1 MPVALGHRHSWC
13 RHGQEC
19 LCHTWNCYDE
29 SPVNGNRMIRF
40 EDILD
45 KVETY
50 KPDFD
55 EELLQKA
62 YIFSAREHRGQVR
75 DSGEPYLVHPLNV
88 AHILAELHLDETSI
102 AVGLLHDV
110 LEDTLTTKEKLQETF
125 GDDVAELVDGVTKI
139 SRYAYVS
146 KEEQQAETFRK
157 MLLAMV
163 GDLRVVLVKLADR
176 LHNMR
181 TLQFLPDVK
190 QVAIAKETMEI
201 YAPIANRLGM
211 GRVKNELEDLAFRY
225 LHPREFEELQASV
238 KEKLSVS
245 GDLVDRVKSTLQSK
259 LRDNEISGEV
269 NGRVKSMYS
278 IWTKLRRQEIDIGQ
292 VYDYIGFRIITNNVK
307 DCYAGLGIIHQM
319 WRPVPGRIKDYIAMP
334 KPNFYQS
341 LHTTVV
347 AEKGQPFEV
356 QIRTREMD
364 LIAEQGI
371 AAHWKYKE
379 GRIGAKADD
388 KNFLWLRQLVEW
400 QNDIKDPRVFMHSLK
415 IDLYPDEVYT
425 FTPRGDVFAF
435 PRGATPLD
443 FAYRIHTDVGHHC
456 VGARVNSKLVPLRS
470 PLKNGDIVEIVTS
483 PTQAPSREWVNM
495 VVTSRARHKIRHW
508 LNTEQKHRSTDLGK
522 KLIEKEAKRYRVSW
536 RKLIAE
542 NALDGVLSEYGL
554 ARLEDLYADIGYGKV
569 SPRSIVERF
578 VSDQQKETALTDEGV
593 LQKAVRKIF
602 PFTSTSTAIKVKGY
616 DDLMTYLAKCCN
628 PLPGERIVGYVTR
641 GKGVA
646 VHSANCPNVKN
657 LMFNPDREIAVEW
670 ADQRQAQF
678 QVELEVLME
687 DRQGILARV
696 VSTIANLKTNIRQMD
711 TRTLDGKATA
721 ELVLEIADLKH
732 LEKVTRSIEG
742 LDGVVQVERKFNVRH
757 ATA

>member
-1 MPVALGHRHSWC
+1 MAELLHDAS
-13 RHGQEC
+13 
-19 LCHTWNCYDE
+19 
-29 SPVNGNRMIRF
+29 MIRF

-45 KVETY
+45 KVESY

-55 EELLQKA
+55 EELLQRA

-75 DSGEPYLVHPLNV
+75 SSGEPYLVHPLNV
-88 AHILAELHLDETSI
+88 AYILADMRLDETSI

-110 LEDTLTTKEKLQETF
+110 LEDTLTTKDILQETF
-125 GDDVAELVDGVTKI
+125 GEDVAELVDGVTKI

-157 MLLAMV
+157 MLLAMTS
-163 GDLRVVLVKLADR
+163 DLRVVLVKLADR

-181 TLQFLPDVK
+181 TLQYLAPERQF
-190 QVAIAKETMEI
+190 AIATETMEI

-211 GRVKNELEDLAFRY
+211 GRVKNELEDLSFRY
-225 LHPREFEELQASV
+225 MHGREFEDLDASV
-238 KEKLSVS
+238 REKLAGS
-245 GDLVDRVKSTLQSK
+245 GDLVDRIKQTLTAK
-259 LRDNEISGEV
+259 LRENQISGDV
-269 NGRVKSMYS
+269 YGRVKSMYS
-278 IWTKLRRQEIDIGQ
+278 IWSKLRRQEIDIGQ
-292 VYDYIGFRIITNNVK
+292 LYDYIAFRIICDNVK
-307 DCYAGLGIIHQM
+307 DCYACLGIIHQM

-347 AEKGQPFEV
+347 AEKGHPFEV

-379 GRIGAKADD
+379 GRVGASGDD
-388 KNFLWLRQLVEW
+388 ANFLWLRQLVEW

-425 FTPRGDVFAF
+425 FTPKGDVFAF

-443 FAYRIHTDVGHHC
+443 FAYRIHTDVGHRC
-456 VGARVNSKLVPLRS
+456 VGARVNGKLVPLRTN
-470 PLKNGDIVEIVTS
+470 LKNGDIVEILTG
-483 PTQAPSREWVNM
+483 PTQTPSREWVNM

-508 LNTEQKHRSTDLGK
+508 LNTEQKHRSIELGR
-522 KLIEKEAKRYRVSW
+522 KLIEKEAKRYKVGW
-536 RKLIAE
+536 RKLVAE

-569 SPRSIVERF
+569 SPRAIVERF
-578 VSDQQKETALTDEGV
+578 VSDEQKETALTDAGV
-593 LQKAVRKIF
+593 IQRAVRKIF
-602 PFTSTSTAIKVKGY
+602 PFTGGATAAIKVKGY

-670 ADQRQAQF
+670 AGERQSQF
-678 QVELEVLME
+678 QVELEILMD

-711 TRTLDGKATA
+711 TRSGDGKATA

-732 LEKVTRSIEG
+732 LEKVVKSIG
-742 LDGVVQVERKFNVRH
+742 DVDGVVNVERKFNVRH

>member
-1 MPVALGHRHSWC
+1 
-13 RHGQEC
+13 
-19 LCHTWNCYDE
+19 
-29 SPVNGNRMIRF
+29 MIRF

-45 KVETY
+45 KVESY

-75 DSGEPYLVHPLNV
+75 SSGEPYLVHPIAV
-88 AHILAELHLDETSI
+88 AHILADMRLDETSI

-110 LEDTLTTKEKLQETF
+110 LEDTLTTKETLQEVF
-125 GDDVAELVDGVTKI
+125 GDSVAELVDGVTKI

-163 GDLRVVLVKLADR
+163 SDLRVVLVKLADR

-181 TLQFLPDVK
+181 TLQYLPEEKRIAV
-190 QVAIAKETMEI
+190 AKETMEI

-211 GRVKNELEDLAFRY
+211 GRIKHELEDLSFRF
-225 LHPREFEELQASV
+225 LHARESEELQKAV
-238 KEKLSVS
+238 EEKMAVS
-245 GDLVDRVKSTLQSK
+245 GDIVGRIKATLEQK
-259 LRDNEISGEV
+259 LSENDIEGEV
-269 NGRVKSMYS
+269 YGRVKSMYS
-278 IWTKLRRQEIDIGQ
+278 IWMKLRRQDIDIGQ
-292 VYDYIGFRIITNNVK
+292 LYDYLAFRITTPTIK
-307 DCYAGLGIIHQM
+307 DCYGALGIIHQM

-356 QIRTREMD
+356 QIRTKEMD

-379 GRIGAKADD
+379 GRVGAHPDD
-388 KNFLWLRQLVEW
+388 KSFLWLRQLVEW
-400 QNDIKDPRVFMHSLK
+400 QHDIKDPRVFLNSLK

-425 FTPRGDVFAF
+425 FTPKGDVFAF

-443 FAYRIHTDVGHHC
+443 FAFRIHTDVGSHC
-456 VGARVNSKLVPLRS
+456 VGARVNGKLVPLRTQ
-470 PLKNGDIVEIVTS
+470 LRNGDIVEIVTS
-483 PTQAPSREWVNM
+483 QTQTPSREWINM
-495 VVTSRARHKIRHW
+495 VATSRAKHKIRHW
-508 LNTEQKHRSTDLGK
+508 LNTEQKHRSVELGR
-522 KLIEKEAKRYRVSW
+522 KLIEREAKRFKVQW
-536 RKLIAE
+536 RKLVAE
-542 NALDGVLSEYGL
+542 NALDGVVAELGL
-554 ARLEDLYADIGYGKV
+554 PRLDDLYADVGYGKI
-569 SPRSIVERF
+569 SARSVVERF
-578 VSDQQKETALTDEGV
+578 VTDEQKEKGPAPEQPAGV
-593 LQKAVRKIF
+593 IQQAVRKIF
-602 PFTSTSTAIKVKGY
+602 PFSSSATIKVKGY
-616 DDLMTYLAKCCN
+616 DDLLTYLAKCCN
-628 PLPGERIVGYVTR
+628 PLPGEPIVGYVTR

-657 LMFNPDREIAVEW
+657 LIFNPDREIAVEW

-678 QVELEVLME
+678 QVELEILME

-696 VSTIANLKTNIRQMD
+696 TSTIANLKTNIRQME
-711 TRTLDGKATA
+711 TRTGDGKATA

-732 LEKVTRSIEG
+732 LERVRRSLAD
-742 LDGVVQVERKFNVRH
+742 LDGVIKVDRKYNIRH

>member
-1 MPVALGHRHSWC
+1 
-13 RHGQEC
+13 
-19 LCHTWNCYDE
+19 
-29 SPVNGNRMIRF
+29 MIRF

-62 YIFSAREHRGQVR
+62 YIFSAREHRDQVR
-75 DSGEPYLVHPLNV
+75 SSGEPYLIHPLNV
-88 AHILAELHLDETSI
+88 AYILADMRLDETSI

-110 LEDTLTTKEKLQETF
+110 LEDTLTTKKALHELF
-125 GDDVAELVDGVTKI
+125 GEDVAELVDGVTKI

-163 GDLRVVLVKLADR
+163 SDLRVVLVKLADR

-181 TLQFLPDVK
+181 TLQFLPEEK
-190 QVAIAKETMEI
+190 RLAIAKETMEI
-201 YAPIANRLGM
+201 YAPIANRLGI
-211 GRVKNELEDLAFRY
+211 GRIRSELEDLAFRH
-225 LHPREFEELQASV
+225 LHPRESEELTKAV
-238 KEKLSVS
+238 HEKMAVS
-245 GDLVDRVKSTLQSK
+245 GDVVDRIRTTLTQQIK
-259 LRDNEISGEV
+259 ENEIEGEV
-269 NGRVKSMYS
+269 YGRVKSMYS
-278 IWTKLRRQEIDIGQ
+278 IFAKMRRQEIDIGQ
-292 VYDYIGFRIITNNVK
+292 LYDYLAFRIITPSVK
-307 DCYAGLGIIHQM
+307 DCYAALGIIHQM

-356 QIRTREMD
+356 QIRTRDMD

-379 GRIGAKADD
+379 GRVGASDD
-388 KNFLWLRQLVEW
+388 DANFLWLRQLVEW
-400 QNDIKDPRVFMHSLK
+400 QHEITDPRVFMNSLK

-443 FAYRIHTDVGHHC
+443 FAYRIHTDVGHRC
-456 VGARVNSKLVPLRS
+456 VGARVNGKLLPLRT
-470 PLKNGDIVEIVTS
+470 PLKNGDIVEVLTGA
-483 PTQAPSREWVNM
+483 TQTPNREWVNM
-495 VVTSRARHKIRHW
+495 VVTSRAKHKIRHW
-508 LNTEQKHRSTDLGK
+508 LNTEQKHRSIELGR
-522 KLIEKEAKRYRVSW
+522 KLIEKEAKKYKVTW
-536 RKLIAE
+536 RKLVAE

-554 ARLEDLYADIGYGKV
+554 ARLDDLYADVGYGKV
-569 SPRSIVERF
+569 QARSIVERF
-578 VSDQQKETALTDEGV
+578 ATDEQKEKGTTDASV
-593 LQKAVRKIF
+593 LQNAVRKIF
-602 PFTSTSTAIKVKGY
+602 PFSASQAAIKVKGY

-628 PLPGERIVGYVTR
+628 PLPGEPIVGYITR

-670 ADQRQAQF
+670 ADQRQSQF
-678 QVELEVLME
+678 QVDLEILME

-696 VSTIANLKTNIRQMD
+696 VSTIANMKTNIRNMD
-711 TRTLDGKATA
+711 SRTGEGKATA
-721 ELVLEIADLKH
+721 EIGLEIADLKH
-732 LEKVTRSIEG
+732 LERVIRSIG
-742 LDGVVQVERKFNVRH
+742 AVDGVMHVERKYNIKH

>member
-1 MPVALGHRHSWC
+1 
-13 RHGQEC
+13 
-19 LCHTWNCYDE
+19 
-29 SPVNGNRMIRF
+29 MIRF

-45 KVETY
+45 KVESY
-50 KPDFD
+50 KPNFD

-75 DSGEPYLVHPLNV
+75 SSGEPYLIHPLNV
-88 AHILAELHLDETSI
+88 AHILADMRMDETSI

-110 LEDTLTTKEKLQETF
+110 LEDTLTTKEKLQEIF
-125 GDDVAELVDGVTKI
+125 GEDVAELVDGVTKI

-163 GDLRVVLVKLADR
+163 SDLRVVIVKLADR

-181 TLQFLPDVK
+181 TLQYLPDEK
-190 QVAIAKETMEI
+190 RIAIAKETMEI

-211 GRVKNELEDLAFRY
+211 GNIKNELEDLSFRY
-225 LHPREFEELQASV
+225 MHPREAEELQKAVS
-238 KEKLSVS
+238 EKMAVS
-245 GDLVDRVKSTLQSK
+245 GDVVERIKGTLIGK
-259 LRDNEISGEV
+259 LKENEIEAEV
-269 NGRVKSMYS
+269 TGRVKSMYS
-278 IWTKLRRQEIDIGQ
+278 IWSKLRRQEIDIGQ
-292 VYDYIGFRIITNNVK
+292 LYDYLAFRIIGSNLK
-307 DCYAGLGIIHQM
+307 DCYAALGIIHQM

-347 AEKGQPFEV
+347 AERGQPFEV

-379 GRIGAKADD
+379 GRVGASNDD
-388 KNFLWLRQLVEW
+388 SSFLWLRQLVEW
-400 QNDIKDPRVFMHSLK
+400 QNDIKDPRVFMNSLK

-435 PRGATPLD
+435 PRGAMPLD
-443 FAYRIHTDVGHHC
+443 FAYRIHTDVGHRC
-456 VGARVNSKLVPLRS
+456 VGARVNGKLVPLRT
-470 PLKNGDIVEIVTS
+470 PLKNGDIVEIMTGT
-483 PTQAPSREWVNM
+483 TQTPSREWVNM

-508 LNTEQKHRSTDLGK
+508 LNAEQKNRSVELGR
-522 KLIEKEAKRYRVSW
+522 KLIEKEAKKYRVVW

-542 NALDGVLSEYGL
+542 NALDGVLSELGL
-554 ARLEDLYADIGYGKV
+554 SRLDDLYAEVGYGKM
-569 SPRSIVERF
+569 SARSIIERF
-578 VSDQQKETALTDEGV
+578 ASEEQKEKGPASEDSV
-593 LQKAVRKIF
+593 LQAAVRRIF
-602 PFTSTSTAIKVKGY
+602 PFTSSGAAIKVKGY

-670 ADQRQAQF
+670 ADEKRENQF
-678 QVELEVLME
+678 YVELEIIME

-696 VSTIANLKTNIRQMD
+696 VSTISNLKTNIRQME
-711 TRTLDGKATA
+711 TRTGDGRATT

-732 LEKVTRSIEG
+732 LEKVIRSLST
-742 LDGVVQVERKFNVRH
+742 LDGVMRVDRKYNIRH

>member
-1 MPVALGHRHSWC
+1 
-13 RHGQEC
+13 
-19 LCHTWNCYDE
+19 
-29 SPVNGNRMIRF
+29 MIRF

-45 KVETY
+45 KVESY

-62 YIFSAREHRGQVR
+62 YIFSAREHKGQVR
-75 DSGEPYLVHPLNV
+75 SSGEPYLIHPLNV
-88 AHILAELHLDETSI
+88 AYILADMRLDETSI

-110 LEDTLTTKEKLQETF
+110 LEDTLTTKEKLEELF
-125 GDDVAELVDGVTKI
+125 GEDVADLVDGVTKI

-163 GDLRVVLVKLADR
+163 SDLRVVLVKLADR

-181 TLQFLPDVK
+181 TLQFLPEEK
-190 QVAIAKETMEI
+190 RIAVANETMEI

-211 GRVKNELEDLAFRY
+211 GKFKSELEDLSFRH
-225 LHPREFEELQASV
+225 LHPREYEELRAAV
-238 KEKLSVS
+238 EEKLTVS
-245 GDLVDRVKSTLQSK
+245 GDVVDRIKATLNGK
-259 LRDNEISGEV
+259 LEENEIHGEV
-269 NGRVKSMYS
+269 TGRVKSMYS
-278 IWTKLRRQEIDIGQ
+278 IWSKMRRQEIDIGQ
-292 VYDYIGFRIITNNVK
+292 LYDYLAFRIIASNVK
-307 DCYAGLGIIHQM
+307 DCYACLGIIHQM

-347 AEKGQPFEV
+347 AERGQPFEV
-356 QIRTREMD
+356 QIRTRDMD

-379 GRIGAKADD
+379 GRVGASSEDA
-388 KNFLWLRQLVEW
+388 NFLWLRQLVEW
-400 QNDIKDPRVFMHSLK
+400 QNDIKDPRVFMNSLK

-425 FTPRGDVFAF
+425 FTPKGDVFAF

-443 FAYRIHTDVGHHC
+443 FAYRIHTDVGHRC
-456 VGARVNSKLVPLRS
+456 VGARVNGKLLPLRT
-470 PLKNGDIVEIVTS
+470 PLKNGDIVEILTTAS
-483 PTQAPSREWVNM
+483 QTPSREWANM

-508 LNTEQKHRSTDLGK
+508 LNAEQKNRSIELGR
-522 KLIEKEAKRYRVSW
+522 KLIEKEAKKYRVQW

-542 NALDGVLSEYGL
+542 NALDGVLTEHGFG
-554 ARLEDLYADIGYGKV
+554 RLEDLYADIGYGKV
-569 SPRSIVERF
+569 SARSIVERF
-578 VSDQQKETALTDEGV
+578 VTDEQKEKGPSDEGV
-593 LQKAVRKIF
+593 IQAAVRKIF
-602 PFTSTSTAIKVKGY
+602 PFTAAATAIKVKGY

-670 ADQRQAQF
+670 ADQRQAQYY
-678 QVELEVLME
+678 VELELLME

-696 VSTIANLKTNIRQMD
+696 VSTIANLKTNIRQME
-711 TRTLDGKATA
+711 TRTGEGKATT

-732 LEKVTRSIEG
+732 LEKVVRSLAGLEG
-742 LDGVVQVERKFNVRH
+742 VLRVDRKYNIRH

>member
-1 MPVALGHRHSWC
+1 
-13 RHGQEC
+13 
-19 LCHTWNCYDE
+19 
-29 SPVNGNRMIRF
+29 MIRF

-45 KVETY
+45 KIESY
-50 KPDFD
+50 KPDYD
-55 EELLQKA
+55 EELLQRA
-62 YIFSAREHRGQVR
+62 YIFSAREHRGQTR
-75 DSGEPYLVHPLNV
+75 SSGEPYLVHPLNV
-88 AHILAELHLDETSI
+88 AYILADMRLDETSI

-125 GDDVAELVDGVTKI
+125 GPDVAELVDGVTKI

-181 TLQFLPDVK
+181 TLQYLPEERRH
-190 QVAIAKETMEI
+190 AIAKETLEI

-211 GRVKNELEDLAFRY
+211 GKVKAELEDFSLQY
-225 LHPREFEELQASV
+225 LHPREYDELSATV
-238 KEKLSVS
+238 AEKLSVS
-245 GDLVDRVKSTLQSK
+245 GDIVDRIRTTLVNR
-259 LRDNEISGEV
+259 LRENGIECEV
-269 NGRVKSMYS
+269 YGRVKSMFS
-278 IWTKLRRQEIDIGQ
+278 IWAKLRRQETDIGQ
-292 VYDYIGFRIITNNVK
+292 VYDYLAFRIITQSVK
-307 DCYAGLGIIHQM
+307 DCYGALGFVHQM

-379 GRIGAKADD
+379 GRVGAQEDD
-388 KNFLWLRQLVEW
+388 KHFLWLRQLVE
-400 QNDIKDPRVFMHSLK
+400 QQQEIKDPRLFLHSLK

-425 FTPRGDVFAF
+425 FTPKGDVFAF

-443 FAYRIHTDVGHHC
+443 FAYRIHTDVGHKC
-456 VGARVNSKLVPLRS
+456 VGARVNGKLVPLRTM
-470 PLKNGDIVEIVTS
+470 LKNGDIVEILS
-483 PTQAPSREWVNM
+483 GATQTPSREWLNIA
-495 VVTSRARHKIRHW
+495 VTSRARHKIRHW
-508 LNTEQKHRSTDLGK
+508 LNTEQKHRSIEVGR
-522 KLIEKEAKRYRVSW
+522 KLIEKESKRYRVQW
-536 RKLIAE
+536 RKLVAE
-542 NALDGVLSEYGL
+542 NALDGVLSEHGL
-554 ARLEDLYADIGYGKV
+554 ARLDELYADVGYGKV
-569 SPRSIVERF
+569 SARSVVERF
-578 VSDQQKETALTDEGV
+578 ATDEQKEKPPAEPGV
-593 LQKAVRKIF
+593 LQQAVRKIF
-602 PFTSTSTAIKVKGY
+602 PFTSSSQAIKVRGY
-616 DDLMTYLAKCCN
+616 DDLLTYLAKCCN
-628 PLPGERIVGYVTR
+628 PLPGEPIVGFVTR

-657 LMFNPDREIAVEW
+657 LMFNPDREIEVEW
-670 ADQRQAQF
+670 ADQRQSQF
-678 QVELEVLME
+678 QVELEVVAE

-696 VSTIANLKTNIRQMD
+696 ISTISNLKTNIRHLE
-711 TRTLDGKATA
+711 TLTGEGRATI
-721 ELVLEIADLKH
+721 ELSLEIADLKH
-732 LEKVTRSIEG
+732 LEKVTKSIAVV
-742 LDGVVQVERKFNVRH
+742 DGVTRVERRYNTGRH

>member
-1 MPVALGHRHSWC
+1 
-13 RHGQEC
+13 
-19 LCHTWNCYDE
+19 
-29 SPVNGNRMIRF
+29 MIRF

-45 KVETY
+45 KVESY

-75 DSGEPYLVHPLNV
+75 SSGEPYLIHPLNV
-88 AHILAELHLDETSI
+88 AYILTEMRLDETSI

-110 LEDTLTTKEKLQETF
+110 LEDTLTTKETLQQHF

-139 SRYAYVS
+139 SRYNFVS

-163 GDLRVVLVKLADR
+163 SDLRVVLVKLADR

-181 TLQFLPDVK
+181 TLQHLPEEK
-190 QVAIAKETMEI
+190 QFAVAKETMEI

-211 GRVKNELEDLAFRY
+211 GRIKGELEDLSFRY
-225 LHPREFEELQASV
+225 LHPREFEELNRAVSD
-238 KEKLSVS
+238 KLSVS
-245 GDLVDRVKSTLQSK
+245 AEVVEGVKETLSRK
-259 LRDNEISGEV
+259 LRENEIPGDV
-269 NGRVKSMYS
+269 HGRLKSMYS
-278 IWTKLRRQEIDIGQ
+278 IWSKMRRQEIDIGQ
-292 VYDYIGFRIITNNVK
+292 LYDFVAFRIITPSVK
-307 DCYAGLGIIHQM
+307 DCYACLGIIHQM

-356 QIRTREMD
+356 QIRTKEMD

-379 GRIGAKADD
+379 GRVGAHEDD
-388 KNFLWLRQLVEW
+388 KSFLWLRQVVEW
-400 QNDIKDPRVFMHSLK
+400 QHEIKDPHVFLNSLK

-425 FTPRGDVFAF
+425 FTPKGDVFAF

-443 FAYRIHTDVGHHC
+443 FAYRIHTDVGHRC
-456 VGARVNSKLVPLRS
+456 VGGRVNGKLVPLRT
-470 PLKNGDIVEIVTS
+470 PLKNGDIVEVLTGANQ
-483 PTQAPSREWVNM
+483 TPSREWLNM

-508 LNTEQKHRSTDLGK
+508 LNLEQKNRSIEVGR
-522 KLIEKEAKRYRVSW
+522 KLIEREAKRYRVQW
-536 RKLIAE
+536 RKLVAE
-542 NALDGVLSEYGL
+542 NALDGVLTEYGTPK
-554 ARLEDLYADIGYGKV
+554 LEDLYAEIGYGKLSARGV
-569 SPRSIVERF
+569 VERF
-578 VSDQQKETALTDEGV
+578 VTDEQKEKGNADSGV
-593 LQKAVRKIF
+593 IQQAVRRIF
-602 PFTSTSTAIKVKGY
+602 PFRSSAATIKVKGD

-646 VHSANCPNVKN
+646 VHSANCPNIKN
-657 LMFNPDREIAVEW
+657 LMFNEDREIAVEW
-670 ADQRQAQF
+670 AGERQSQF

-696 VSTIANLKTNIRQMD
+696 IAAIANLKTNIRQMD
-711 TRTLDGKATA
+711 SRTSDGKATA

-732 LEKVTRSIEG
+732 LERVTRSIVSV
-742 LDGVVQVERKFNVRH
+742 DGVVRVERRFNAAKG

>member
-1 MPVALGHRHSWC
+1 
-13 RHGQEC
+13 
-19 LCHTWNCYDE
+19 
-29 SPVNGNRMIRF
+29 MIRF
-40 EDILD
+40 EQILE
-45 KVETY
+45 KVESY

-55 EELLQKA
+55 QELLERA

-75 DSGEPYLVHPLNV
+75 SSGEPYLVHPLQV
-88 AHILAELHLDETSI
+88 AYILAEMRLDETSI

-110 LEDTLTTKEKLQETF
+110 LEDTLTTKETLQQMF

-163 GDLRVVLVKLADR
+163 SDLRVVLVKLADR

-181 TLQFLPDVK
+181 TLQFLAEEK
-190 QVAIAKETMEI
+190 RVAIAKETMEI

-211 GRVKNELEDLAFRY
+211 GRLKSELEDLSFHY
-225 LHPREFEELQASV
+225 LHTKESEELEKSV
-238 KEKLSVS
+238 NERVAVS
-245 GDLVDRVKSTLQSK
+245 GELVDRVKATIAKK
-259 LRDNEISGEV
+259 LRDNDIAGDV

-278 IWTKLRRQEIDIGQ
+278 IWQKLRRQGIDIGQ
-292 VYDYIGFRIITNNVK
+292 VYDYLAFRIITPSIK
-307 DCYAGLGIIHQM
+307 DCYAALGIIHQT

-356 QIRTREMD
+356 QIRTKDMD

-379 GRIGAKADD
+379 GRVGASADD
-388 KNFLWLRQLVEW
+388 TSFLWLRQLVEW
-400 QNDIKDPRVFMHSLK
+400 QQEIKDPRVFMHSLK

-425 FTPRGDVFAF
+425 FTPKGDVFAF

-443 FAYRIHTDVGHHC
+443 FAYRIHTDVGHRC
-456 VGARVNSKLVPLRS
+456 VGARLNGKLVPLRT
-470 PLKNGDIVEIVTS
+470 PLTNGDIVEIITGA
-483 PTQAPSREWVNM
+483 TQTPSREWLNM

-508 LNTEQKHRSTDLGK
+508 LNTEQKHRSIELGR
-522 KLIEKEAKRYRVSW
+522 KLIEKEAKRLKVPW

-542 NALDGVLSEYGL
+542 NALDGVLHEYGL
-554 ARLEDLYADIGYGKV
+554 SKLDDLYADVGYGKV
-569 SPRSIVERF
+569 TPRTIVERF
-578 VSDQQKETALTDEGV
+578 VPTDEPSETEGV
-593 LQKAVRKIF
+593 IQRAVRKIF
-602 PFTSTSTAIKVKGY
+602 PFTGSSTAIKVKGY

-628 PLPGERIVGYVTR
+628 PLPGEAIVGYVTR

-646 VHSANCPNVKN
+646 VHSANCPNNKN
-657 LMFNPDREIAVEW
+657 LMFNPDRQIAVEW
-670 ADQRQAQF
+670 ADQRQTQF
-678 QVELEVLME
+678 QVELEILME

-696 VSTIANLKTNIRQMD
+696 INTISNMKTNIRQME
-711 TRTLDGKATA
+711 TRTGEGKATT

-732 LEKVTRSIEG
+732 LERVTRSIG
-742 LDGVVQVERKFNVRH
+742 AVDGVMNVARKYNIRH

>member
-1 MPVALGHRHSWC
+1 
-13 RHGQEC
+13 
-19 LCHTWNCYDE
+19 
-29 SPVNGNRMIRF
+29 MIRF

-45 KVETY
+45 KVESY

-55 EELLQKA
+55 EEILQKA
-62 YIFSAREHRGQVR
+62 YIFSAREHRDQIR
-75 DSGEPYLVHPLNV
+75 SSGEPYLIHPLNV
-88 AHILAELHLDETSI
+88 AYLLADMRLDETSI

-110 LEDTLTTKEKLQETF
+110 IEDTLTTKETLQHLF
-125 GDDVAELVDGVTKI
+125 GNDVAELVDGVTKI

-181 TLQFLPDVK
+181 TLQFLPEEKRLAV
-190 QVAIAKETMEI
+190 AKETLEI

-211 GRVKNELEDLAFRY
+211 GRIKHELEDLSFQHLY
-225 LHPREFEELQASV
+225 PREAEELRKAVS
-238 KEKLSVS
+238 EKLSVS
-245 GDLVDRVKSTLQSK
+245 GDVVERIKATLDRKMEE
-259 LRDNEISGEV
+259 NEIEGEV
-269 NGRVKSMYS
+269 HGRVKSMYS
-278 IWTKLRRQEIDIGQ
+278 IFQKMRRQEIDIGQ
-292 VYDYIGFRIITNNVK
+292 LYDYLAFRIITPSLK
-307 DCYAGLGIIHQM
+307 DCYASLGIIHQM

-379 GRIGAKADD
+379 GRVGAHPDD
-388 KNFLWLRQLVEW
+388 ANFLWLRQMVEL
-400 QNDIKDPRVFMHSLK
+400 QHDIKDPRVFLDSLK

-443 FAYRIHTDVGHHC
+443 FAFRIHTDVGTHC
-456 VGARVNSKLVPLRS
+456 MGARVNGKLVPLRT
-470 PLKNGDIVEIVTS
+470 PLKNGDIVEIVTGQAQS
-483 PTQAPSREWVNM
+483 PSAEWLGM

-508 LNTEQKHRSTDLGK
+508 LNTEQKHRSIELGR
-522 KLIEKEAKRYRVSW
+522 KLIEKEAKRYRVQW
-536 RKLIAE
+536 RKLLAE
-542 NALDGVLSEYGL
+542 NALDGVLTEHGL
-554 ARLEDLYADIGYGKV
+554 PRIDDLYADIGYGKITA
-569 SPRSIVERF
+569 RSIVERF
-578 VSDQQKETALTDEGV
+578 VADEQKPSDEGMIE
-593 LQKAVRKIF
+593 KAVRKIF
-602 PFTSTSTAIKVKGY
+602 PFSSSSATIKVKGY

-628 PLPGERIVGYVTR
+628 PLPGEPIVGYVTR

-657 LMFNPDREIAVEW
+657 LMFNADREIGVEW
-670 ADQRQAQF
+670 ADQRQSQF
-678 QVELEVLME
+678 QIDLEVVME

-696 VSTIANLKTNIRQMD
+696 ISTISNLKTNISQMNS
-711 TRTLDGKATA
+711 RTSEGKATT

-732 LEKVTRSIEG
+732 LERVIRSIAGLEG
-742 LDGVVQVERKFNVRH
+742 VLRVDRKYNIRH

>member
-1 MPVALGHRHSWC
+1 
-13 RHGQEC
+13 
-19 LCHTWNCYDE
+19 
-29 SPVNGNRMIRF
+29 MIRF

-45 KVETY
+45 RVESY

-75 DSGEPYLVHPLNV
+75 SSGEPYLVHPLNV
-88 AHILAELHLDETSI
+88 AYILADMRLDETSI

-110 LEDTLTTKEKLQETF
+110 LEDTLTTKETLEELF
-125 GDDVAELVDGVTKI
+125 GEQVAELVDGVTKI

-163 GDLRVVLVKLADR
+163 SDLRVVLVKLADR

-181 TLQFLPDVK
+181 TLQFLPEEKRLAV
-190 QVAIAKETMEI
+190 AKETMEI

-211 GRVKNELEDLAFRY
+211 GRIKHELEDLSFRF
-225 LHPREFEELQASV
+225 LHARESDELQKAV
-238 KEKLSVS
+238 DQKMAVS
-245 GDLVDRVKSTLQSK
+245 GGVVERIQHTLELK
-259 LRDNEISGEV
+259 LNENEIEGEV
-269 NGRVKSMYS
+269 HGRVKSMYS
-278 IWTKLRRQEIDIGQ
+278 IWSKLRRQDIDIGQ
-292 VYDYIGFRIITNNVK
+292 LYDYLAFRITTPSVK
-307 DCYAGLGIIHQM
+307 DCYAALGIIHQM

-379 GRIGAKADD
+379 GRVGAHPDD

-400 QNDIKDPRVFMHSLK
+400 QHDIKDPRVFLNSLK

-425 FTPRGDVFAF
+425 FTPKGDVFAF

-443 FAYRIHTDVGHHC
+443 FAFRIHTDVGSHC
-456 VGARVNSKLVPLRS
+456 VGARVNGKLVPLRTQ
-470 PLKNGDIVEIVTS
+470 LRNGDIVEIVTS
-483 PTQAPSREWVNM
+483 PTQSPSREWINM
-495 VVTSRARHKIRHW
+495 VATSRAKHKIRHW
-508 LNTEQKHRSTDLGK
+508 LNAEQKHRSLELGR
-522 KLIEKEAKRYRVSW
+522 KLIEREAKRYKVQW
-536 RKLIAE
+536 RKLVAE
-542 NALDGVLSEYGL
+542 NALDGVLSEHGL
-554 ARLEDLYADIGYGKV
+554 PRLDDLYADVGYGKI
-569 SPRSIVERF
+569 SARSIVERF
-578 VSDQQKETALTDEGV
+578 VTEEQKEKGPAAPQGV
-593 LQKAVRKIF
+593 IEQAVRKIF
-602 PFTSTSTAIKVKGY
+602 PFSSSSSATIKVKGY
-616 DDLMTYLAKCCN
+616 DDLLTYLAKCCN
-628 PLPGERIVGYVTR
+628 PLPGEPIIGYVTR

-646 VHSANCPNVKN
+646 VHSKNCPNVKN
-657 LMFNPDREIAVEW
+657 LMFNQDREIGVEW
-670 ADQRQAQF
+670 ADQRQSQF
-678 QVELEVLME
+678 YVELEIVMD

-696 VSTIANLKTNIRQMD
+696 ISTISNLKTNIRQME
-711 TRTLDGKATA
+711 TRTGDGKATT

-732 LEKVTRSIEG
+732 LERVTRS
-742 LDGVVQVERKFNVRH
+742 LADVDGVMRVDRKYNIRH

>member
-1 MPVALGHRHSWC
+1 MPACGKGAPNVYSSGA
-13 RHGQEC
+13 
-19 LCHTWNCYDE
+19 
-29 SPVNGNRMIRF
+29 MIRF
-40 EDILD
+40 EDILE
-45 KVETY
+45 KVESY

-62 YIFSAREHRGQVR
+62 YIFSAREHRDQVR
-75 DSGEPYLVHPLNV
+75 SSGEPYLIHPLNV
-88 AHILAELHLDETSI
+88 AYILADMRLDETSV

-110 LEDTLTTKEKLQETF
+110 LEDTLTTKEKLQELF
-125 GDDVAELVDGVTKI
+125 GDAVAELVDGVTKI

-181 TLQFLPDVK
+181 TLQFLPEEKRIAV
-190 QVAIAKETMEI
+190 AKETMEI

-211 GRVKNELEDLAFRY
+211 GQIKAELEDLSFRF
-225 LHPREFEELQASV
+225 LHAREYEELHKAV
-238 KEKLSVS
+238 AAKMAVS
-245 GDLVDRVKSTLQSK
+245 GDIVTRIKTTLDQK
-259 LRDNEISGEV
+259 LGENEIKGDV
-269 NGRVKSMYS
+269 YGRVKSMYS
-278 IWTKLRRQEIDIGQ
+278 IWSKLRRQDIDIGQ
-292 VYDYIGFRIITNNVK
+292 LYDYLAFRIITPSVK
-307 DCYAGLGIIHQM
+307 DCYAALGIIHQM

-379 GRIGAKADD
+379 GRVGAHPDD
-388 KNFLWLRQLVEW
+388 QSFLWLRQLVEW
-400 QNDIKDPRVFMHSLK
+400 QHEIKDPRTFLNSLK

-425 FTPRGDVFAF
+425 FTPKGDVFAF

-443 FAYRIHTDVGHHC
+443 FAFRIHTDVGSHC
-456 VGARVNSKLVPLRS
+456 VGARVNGKLVPLRT

-483 PTQAPSREWVNM
+483 PTQTPSREWINM
-495 VVTSRARHKIRHW
+495 VATSRAKHKIRHW
-508 LNTEQKHRSTDLGK
+508 LNTEQKHRSIELGR
-522 KLIEKEAKRYRVSW
+522 KLLEREAKRYKVPW
-536 RKLIAE
+536 RKLVAE
-542 NALDGVLSEYGL
+542 NALDGVLSDHAL
-554 ARLEDLYADIGYGKV
+554 PRLEDLYADVGYGKIQA
-569 SPRSIVERF
+569 RSIVERF
-578 VSDQQKETALTDEGV
+578 VTDEQKEKAPPAVQPPGV
-593 LQKAVRKIF
+593 IEQAVRKIF
-602 PFTSTSTAIKVKGY
+602 PFSSSATIKVKGY
-616 DDLMTYLAKCCN
+616 DDLLTYLAKCCN
-628 PLPGERIVGYVTR
+628 ALPGEPIVGYVTR

-646 VHSANCPNVKN
+646 VHSLNCPNVKN

-670 ADQRQAQF
+670 ADQRQSQF
-678 QVELEVLME
+678 QVELEIVME
-687 DRQGILARV
+687 DRQGSLARV
-696 VSTIANLKTNIRQMD
+696 ISTISNMKTNIRQME
-711 TRTLDGKATA
+711 TRTADGKATT

-732 LEKVTRSIEG
+732 LERVIRSLNN
-742 LDGVVQVERKFNVRH
+742 LDGVMRVDRKYNIRH

>member
-1 MPVALGHRHSWC
+1 
-13 RHGQEC
+13 
-19 LCHTWNCYDE
+19 
-29 SPVNGNRMIRF
+29 MIRF

-45 KVETY
+45 KVEQY

-75 DSGEPYLVHPLNV
+75 SSGEPYLIHPLNV
-88 AHILAELHLDETSI
+88 AYILADMRLDETSI

-110 LEDTLTTKEKLQETF
+110 IEDTLTTKETLQEMF
-125 GDDVAELVDGVTKI
+125 GEQVAELVDGVTKI

-163 GDLRVVLVKLADR
+163 SDLRVVLVKLADR

-181 TLQFLPDVK
+181 TLQYLQEEKRIAV
-190 QVAIAKETMEI
+190 AKETMEI

-211 GRVKNELEDLAFRY
+211 GAIKAELEDLSLRY
-225 LHPREFEELQASV
+225 LHAREYEELDKAV
-238 KEKLSVS
+238 TEKMAIS
-245 GDLVDRVKSTLQSK
+245 GDVVDRIRDLLTRK
-259 LRDNEISGEV
+259 LKENEIEGEV
-269 NGRVKSMYS
+269 YGRVKSMYS
-278 IWTKLRRQEIDIGQ
+278 IWSKMRRQDIDIGQ
-292 VYDYIGFRIITNNVK
+292 LYDYLAFRIITPSVK
-307 DCYAGLGIIHQM
+307 DCYAALGIIHQL

-379 GRIGAKADD
+379 GRVGAHPDD

-400 QNDIKDPRVFMHSLK
+400 QHEIKDPRVFLNSLK

-425 FTPRGDVFAF
+425 FTPKGDVFAF

-443 FAYRIHTDVGHHC
+443 FAYRIHTDVGNHC
-456 VGARVNSKLVPLRS
+456 VGARVNGKLVPLRTQ
-470 PLKNGDIVEIVTS
+470 LKNGDILEILTG
-483 PTQAPSREWVNM
+483 PTQTPSREWLNM
-495 VVTSRARHKIRHW
+495 VATSRAKHKIRHW
-508 LNTEQKHRSTDLGK
+508 LNTEQKHRSIELGR
-522 KLIEKEAKRYRVSW
+522 KLIEREAKRYKVQW
-536 RKLIAE
+536 RKLVAE
-542 NALDGVLSEYGL
+542 NALDGVLADHGL
-554 ARLEDLYADIGYGKV
+554 PRLDDLYADVGYGKV
-569 SPRSIVERF
+569 SARSIVERF
-578 VSDQQKETALTDEGV
+578 VTDEQKEKGSAPIEQPGV
-593 LQKAVRKIF
+593 LQQAVRKIF
-602 PFTSTSTAIKVKGY
+602 PFSSSTATIKVKGY
-616 DDLMTYLAKCCN
+616 DDLLTYLAKCCN
-628 PLPGERIVGYVTR
+628 PLPGEPIVGYVTR

-646 VHSANCPNVKN
+646 VHSANCPNVRN

-678 QVELEVLME
+678 HVELELVME
-687 DRQGILARV
+687 DRQGVLARV
-696 VSTIANLKTNIRQMD
+696 VSTISNSKTNIRQME
-711 TRTLDGKATA
+711 TRTGDGKATT

-732 LEKVTRSIEG
+732 LERVTRS
-742 LDGVVQVERKFNVRH
+742 LSQVEGVLRVDRKYNIRH

>member
-1 MPVALGHRHSWC
+1 M
-13 RHGQEC
+13 
-19 LCHTWNCYDE
+19 
-29 SPVNGNRMIRF
+29 NRLLHDASMIRF

-45 KVETY
+45 RVESY

-55 EELLQKA
+55 EELLQRA

-75 DSGEPYLVHPLNV
+75 SSGEPYLVHPLNV
-88 AHILAELHLDETSI
+88 AYILADMRLDETSI

-110 LEDTLTTKEKLQETF
+110 LEDTLTTKEILQETF

-157 MLLAMV
+157 MLLAMTS
-163 GDLRVVLVKLADR
+163 DLRVVLVKLADR

-181 TLQFLPDVK
+181 TLQYLPEER
-190 QVAIAKETMEI
+190 QFAIAKETMEI

-211 GRVKNELEDLAFRY
+211 GRVKNELEDLSFSY
-225 LHPREFEELQASV
+225 MHPREFEDLDASV
-238 KEKLSVS
+238 QEKLAGS
-245 GDLVDRVKSTLQSK
+245 GDLVDRIKVTLTAK
-259 LRDNEISGEV
+259 LRENQISGDV

-278 IWTKLRRQEIDIGQ
+278 IWSKLRRQEIDIGQ
-292 VYDYIGFRIITNNVK
+292 LYDYFAFRITCDSIK
-307 DCYAGLGIIHQM
+307 DCYACLGIIHQM

-347 AEKGQPFEV
+347 AEKGHPFEV

-379 GRIGAKADD
+379 GRVGAKDD
-388 KNFLWLRQLVEW
+388 DANFLWLRQLVEW

-425 FTPRGDVFAF
+425 FTPKGDVFAF
-435 PRGATPLD
+435 PRGASPLD
-443 FAYRIHTDVGHHC
+443 FAYRIHTDVGHRC
-456 VGARVNSKLVPLRS
+456 VGARVNGKLVPLRTT
-470 PLKNGDIVEIVTS
+470 LKNGDIVEILTG
-483 PTQAPSREWVNM
+483 PTQTPSREWVGM
-495 VVTSRARHKIRHW
+495 VATSRARHKIRHW
-508 LNTEQKHRSTDLGK
+508 LNTEQKHRSIELGR
-522 KLIEKEAKRYRVSW
+522 KLIEKEAKRYKVGW
-536 RKLIAE
+536 RKLVAE

-554 ARLEDLYADIGYGKV
+554 GRLEDLYADIGYGKV

-578 VSDQQKETALTDEGV
+578 ITDEQKETGLTDEGV
-593 LQKAVRKIF
+593 LQRAVRKIF
-602 PFTSTSTAIKVKGY
+602 PFTGGAAAAIKVKGY
-616 DDLMTYLAKCCN
+616 DELMTYLAKCCN

-670 ADQRQAQF
+670 AGERQTQF
-678 QVELEVLME
+678 QIELEIVME

-711 TRTLDGKATA
+711 TRSGDGKATA

-732 LEKVTRSIEG
+732 LERVLKSVADV
-742 LDGVVQVERKFNVRH
+742 DGVMNVERKFNVRH

>member
-1 MPVALGHRHSWC
+1 
-13 RHGQEC
+13 
-19 LCHTWNCYDE
+19 
-29 SPVNGNRMIRF
+29 MIRF

-45 KVETY
+45 KVESY

-75 DSGEPYLVHPLNV
+75 SSGEPYLIHPINV
-88 AHILAELHLDETSI
+88 AYILADMRLDETSI

-110 LEDTLTTKEKLQETF
+110 LEDTLTTKETLQSIF
-125 GDDVAELVDGVTKI
+125 GEQVAEMVDGVTKI

-181 TLQFLPDVK
+181 TLQFLPDEKRLAV
-190 QVAIAKETMEI
+190 AKETMEI

-211 GRVKNELEDLAFRY
+211 GRIKAELEDLSFRF
-225 LHPREFEELQASV
+225 LHARESEELHKAV
-238 KEKLSVS
+238 EEKLTVS
-245 GDLVDRVKSTLQSK
+245 GDVVERIKDTLTQK
-259 LRDNEISGEV
+259 LRENEIEGEV
-269 NGRVKSMYS
+269 YGRVKSVYS
-278 IWTKLRRQEIDIGQ
+278 IWAKLRRQDIDIGQ
-292 VYDYIGFRIITNNVK
+292 LYDYLAFRIITPSVK
-307 DCYAGLGIIHQM
+307 DCYAALGIIHQM

-379 GRIGAKADD
+379 GRVGAHPDD
-388 KNFLWLRQLVEW
+388 KNFLWLRQMLEW
-400 QNDIKDPRVFMHSLK
+400 QQEIKDPRTFLNSLK

-425 FTPRGDVFAF
+425 FTPKGDVFAF

-456 VGARVNSKLVPLRS
+456 VGARVNGKLLPLRT
-470 PLKNGDIVEIVTS
+470 PLKNGDIVEVLTGPQQS
-483 PTQAPSREWVNM
+483 PSREWINM
-495 VVTSRARHKIRHW
+495 VATSRAKHKIRHW
-508 LNTEQKHRSTDLGK
+508 LNTEQKHKSIELGK
-522 KLIEKEAKRYRVSW
+522 KLIEREAKRYKVQW
-536 RKLIAE
+536 RKLVAE
-542 NALDGVLSEYGL
+542 NALDGVLSEHAL
-554 ARLEDLYADIGYGKV
+554 PRLDDLYADVGYGKI
-569 SPRSIVERF
+569 SARSIVERF
-578 VSDQQKETALTDEGV
+578 VTDEQKGAAAEQPGV
-593 LQKAVRKIF
+593 LQQAVRKIF
-602 PFTSTSTAIKVKGY
+602 PFASASATIKVKGY
-616 DDLMTYLAKCCN
+616 DDLLTYLAKCCT
-628 PLPGERIVGYVTR
+628 PLPGEPIVGYVTR

-657 LMFNPDREIAVEW
+657 LMFNADREIGVEW

-678 QVELEVLME
+678 QVELSIVMD
-687 DRQGILARV
+687 DRQGILAKV
-696 VSTIANLKTNIRQMD
+696 ISTISNMKTNIRQME
-711 TRTLDGKATA
+711 TRTTEGKAIA
-721 ELVLEIADLKH
+721 DLMLEIADLKH
-732 LEKVTRSIEG
+732 LERVTRSVSS
-742 LDGVVQVERKFNVRH
+742 LDGVMRVDRKYNIRH

>member
-1 MPVALGHRHSWC
+1 LTG
-13 RHGQEC
+13 
-19 LCHTWNCYDE
+19 D
-29 SPVNGNRMIRF
+29 SPTILNSQFSILNSDRKIGLMIRF

-45 KVETY
+45 KVESY
-50 KPDFD
+50 RPDFD

-62 YIFSAREHRGQVR
+62 YIFSAREHRGQIR
-75 DSGEPYLVHPLNV
+75 SSGEPYLIHPLNV
-88 AHILAELHLDETSI
+88 AYILADMRLDETSI

-110 LEDTLTTKEKLQETF
+110 LEDTLTTKETLQEIF
-125 GDDVAELVDGVTKI
+125 GDQVAELVDGVTKI

-163 GDLRVVLVKLADR
+163 SDLRVVLVKLADR

-181 TLQFLPDVK
+181 TLQFLPEEKRLAV
-190 QVAIAKETMEI
+190 AKETMEI

-211 GRVKNELEDLAFRY
+211 GRIKHELEDLSFQF
-225 LHPREFEELQASV
+225 LHARESEELRRAV
-238 KEKLSVS
+238 EEKMALS
-245 GDLVDRVKSTLQSK
+245 GDVVQRIKVTLEQK
-259 LRDNEISGEV
+259 LTENEIEGDV
-269 NGRVKSMYS
+269 HGRVKSMYS
-278 IWTKLRRQEIDIGQ
+278 IWSKLRRQDIDIGQ
-292 VYDYIGFRIITNNVK
+292 LYDYLAFRIITPSVK
-307 DCYAGLGIIHQM
+307 DCYAALGIIHQM

-379 GRIGAKADD
+379 GRIGAHPDD
-388 KNFLWLRQLVEW
+388 TNFLWLRQLVEW
-400 QNDIKDPRVFMHSLK
+400 QHEIKDPRVFLNSLK

-425 FTPRGDVFAF
+425 FTPKGDVFAF

-443 FAYRIHTDVGHHC
+443 FAYRIHTDVGNHC
-456 VGARVNSKLVPLRS
+456 VGARVNGKLVPLKTQ
-470 PLKNGDIVEIVTS
+470 LKNGDILEILTG
-483 PTQAPSREWVNM
+483 PNQTPSREWINM
-495 VVTSRARHKIRHW
+495 VATSRAKHKIRHW
-508 LNTEQKHRSTDLGK
+508 LNAEQKHRSIELGR
-522 KLIEKEAKRYRVSW
+522 KLIEREAKRYKVQW

-542 NALDGVLSEYGL
+542 NALDGVLSEHGL
-554 ARLEDLYADIGYGKV
+554 PRIDDLYADVGYGKIQA
-569 SPRSIVERF
+569 RSIVERF
-578 VSDQQKETALTDEGV
+578 VTDDQKEKGPAPVETTGV
-593 LQKAVRKIF
+593 LGQAVRRFF
-602 PFTSTSTAIKVKGY
+602 PFSSSATIKVKGY
-616 DDLMTYLAKCCN
+616 DDLLTYLAKCCN
-628 PLPGERIVGYVTR
+628 PLPGEPIVGYVTR

-646 VHSANCPNVKN
+646 VHSSNCPNVKN
-657 LMFNPDREIAVEW
+657 LMFNADREIGVEW
-670 ADQRQAQF
+670 SDSRQSQF
-678 QVELEVLME
+678 QVELEIVME

-696 VSTIANLKTNIRQMD
+696 VSAIANMKTNIRQME
-711 TRTLDGKATA
+711 TRSNDGKASV

-732 LEKVTRSIEG
+732 LEKVTRS
-742 LDGVVQVERKFNVRH
+742 LSAVDGVLRVDRKYNIRH